1 MMTHPALRRAGTAG
15 AERVDVS
22 ETTAEPDREPHRVTV
37 LAGGV
42 GGARLA
48 DGVAHAAPDVELTV
62 IVNVGDD
69 FEWEGLRVSPDL
81 DTVLYTLAGREGEQG
96 WGLAG
101 DTTVVLDALRGLG
114 GAAWFGIGDRD
125 LATHLRRTALLAAG
139 RPLSEATAELASALG
154 VRARLLP
161 VTDDPHPTLIATDRG
176 ELAFQEYFVH
186 RGQRDE
192 VRGVRFPGAENAR
205 PAAGVLD
212 AIADADLLL
221 LAPSNP
227 FVSIAPLLAVPGVRA
242 AIEGA
247 PAPRVAVSPI
257 IGGAAVKGP
266 AAAMLRS
273 LGHEVSALG
282 VARLLVGLADVFV
295 LDAVDAE
302 LASGVRELGMAPFVT
317 DTMMTDASRRAALA
331 RELLGRKPS

>member
-1 MMTHPALRRAGTAG
+1 M
-15 AERVDVS
+15 S
-22 ETTAEPDREPHRVTV
+22 EPTAEPPRGPRRITV

-48 DGVAHAAPDVELTV
+48 QGVAAAAPQAALAV

-69 FEWEGLRVSPDL
+69 FEWQGLHVSPDL

-101 DTTVVLDALRGLG
+101 DTTVTLEALRALG
-114 GAAWFGIGDRD
+114 GEAWFGVGDRD
-125 LATHLRRTALLAAG
+125 LATHLRRSALLRAG
-139 RPLSEATAELASALG
+139 RTLSEATTELASAFG
-154 VRARLLP
+154 VRARLMP
-161 VTDDPHPTLIATDRG
+161 VTDDPHPTLIDTGEG
-176 ELAFQEYFVH
+176 ELAFQEYFVR

-192 VRGVRFPGAENAR
+192 VRGVRFPGAEGAR
-205 PAAGVLD
+205 PAPGVIE
-212 AIADADLLL
+212 AIAEAELLL
-221 LAPSNP
+221 IAPSNP
-227 FVSIAPLLAVPGVRA
+227 FVSIAPLMAVPGVRA

-247 PAPRVAVSPI
+247 AAPRVAVSPI
-257 IGGAAVKGP
+257 VGGAAVKGP

-282 VARLLVGLADVFV
+282 VARLVVGLADVFV
-295 LDAVDAE
+295 LDALDAA
-302 LASGVRELGMAPFVT
+302 LAPAVRELGMEPLVT

-331 RELLGRKPS
+331 RELLGRAPA

>member
-1 MMTHPALRRAGTAG
+1 
-15 AERVDVS
+15 
-22 ETTAEPDREPHRVTV
+22 
-37 LAGGV
+37 V

-48 DGVAHAAPDVELTV
+48 HGVAQAAPEAALTV

-69 FEWEGLRVSPDL
+69 FEWQGLHVSPDL

-101 DTTVVLDALRGLG
+101 DSTVTLEALRALG
-114 GAAWFGIGDRD
+114 GEAWFGVGDRD
-125 LATHLRRTALLAAG
+125 LATHLRRSALLRAG
-139 RPLSEATAELASALG
+139 RPLSAATAELASALG

-161 VTDDPHPTLIATDRG
+161 VTDDAHPTLIVTDDG

-192 VRGVRFPGAENAR
+192 VRGVRFPGAEGAR
-205 PAAGVLD
+205 PAPGVIE
-212 AIADADLLL
+212 AIAGAELLL
-221 LAPSNP
+221 IAPSNP
-227 FVSIAPLLAVPGVRA
+227 FVSIAPMLAVPGVRA
-242 AIEGA
+242 AIEDA
-247 PAPRVAVSPI
+247 TARRLAVSPI
-257 IGGAAVKGP
+257 VGGAAVKGP

-295 LDAVDAE
+295 LDAVDAA
-302 LASGVRELGMAPFVT
+302 LAPAVRELGMEPLVT

-331 RELLGRKPS
+331 RELLGRAPS

>member
-1 MMTHPALRRAGTAG
+1 M
-15 AERVDVS
+15 S
-22 ETTAEPDREPHRVTV
+22 EPTAEPPRGPRRITV

-48 DGVAHAAPDVELTV
+48 QGVAAAAPQAALAV

-69 FEWEGLRVSPDL
+69 FEWQGLHVSPDL

-101 DTTVVLDALRGLG
+101 DTTVTLEALRALG
-114 GAAWFGIGDRD
+114 GEAWFGVGDRD
-125 LATHLRRTALLAAG
+125 LATHLRRSALLRAG
-139 RPLSEATAELASALG
+139 RTLSEATTELASAFG
-154 VRARLLP
+154 VRARLMP
-161 VTDDPHPTLIATDRG
+161 VTDDPHPTLIDTGEG
-176 ELAFQEYFVH
+176 ELAFQEYFVR

-192 VRGVRFPGAENAR
+192 VRGVRFPGAEGAR
-205 PAAGVLD
+205 PAPGVIE
-212 AIADADLLL
+212 AIAEAELLL
-221 LAPSNP
+221 IAPSNP
-227 FVSIAPLLAVPGVRA
+227 FVSIAPLMAVPGVRA

-247 PAPRVAVSPI
+247 AAPRVAVSPI
-257 IGGAAVKGP
+257 VGGAAVKGP

-295 LDAVDAE
+295 LDALDAA
-302 LASGVRELGMAPFVT
+302 LAPAVRELGMEPLVT

-331 RELLGRKPS
+331 RELLGRAPA

>member
-1 MMTHPALRRAGTAG
+1 MTRPARRRTGIAG
-15 AERVDVS
+15 AKRTDVS
-22 ETTAEPDREPHRVTV
+22 ENTGGPDRAPRVTV

-48 DGVAHAAPDVELTV
+48 DGVARAAPDAELTV
-62 IVNVGDD
+62 VVNVGDD
-69 FEWEGLRVSPDL
+69 FEWQGLRVSPDL

-101 DTTVVLDALRGLG
+101 DSTVVLEALRALG
-114 GAAWFGIGDRD
+114 GDAWFQIGDHA
-125 LATHLRRTALLAAG
+125 LATHLRRTALLLAG

-154 VRARLLP
+154 VGARLLP
-161 VTDDPHPTLIATDRG
+161 VTDDLHPTVIATDAG
-176 ELAFQEYFVH
+176 ELAFQEYFVQ
-186 RGQRDE
+186 RRQRDD
-192 VRGVRFPGAENAR
+192 VRGVRFPGAEGAR
-205 PAAGVLD
+205 PAPGVLE
-212 AIADADLLL
+212 AIAEADLLL

-242 AIEGA
+242 AIEA
-247 PAPRVAVSPI
+247 AEAPRLAVSPI
-257 IGGAAVKGP
+257 VGGAAVKGP

-273 LGHEVSALG
+273 MGHEVSALG

-302 LASGVRELGMAPFVT
+302 LAPAVHALGFEPLVT
-317 DTMMTDASRRAALA
+317 GTMMTDRSRRAALA
-331 RELLGRKPS
+331 GVLIGRLRP

>member
-1 MMTHPALRRAGTAG
+1 M
-15 AERVDVS
+15 S
-22 ETTAEPDREPHRVTV
+22 EPTAEPGRGPRRITV

-48 DGVAHAAPDVELTV
+48 HGVAQAAPEAALTV

-69 FEWEGLRVSPDL
+69 FQWQGLAVSPDL

-101 DTTVVLDALRGLG
+101 DTTVTLEALRALG
-114 GAAWFGIGDRD
+114 GEAWFGVGDRD
-125 LATHLRRTALLAAG
+125 LATHLRRTELLRAG
-139 RPLSEATAELASALG
+139 RALSEATAELASALG
-154 VRARLLP
+154 LRARLLP
-161 VTDDPHPTLIATDRG
+161 VTDDPHPTLVVTAGG
-176 ELAFQEYFVH
+176 ELAFQEYFVR
-186 RGQRDE
+186 RGQRDD
-192 VRGVRFPGAENAR
+192 VRGVRFPGAEGAR
-205 PAAGVLD
+205 PAPGVRE
-212 AIADADLLL
+212 AIADAELLL
-221 LAPSNP
+221 IAPSNP

-247 PAPRVAVSPI
+247 TALRVAVSPI
-257 IGGAAVKGP
+257 VGGAAVKGP

-295 LDAVDAE
+295 LDAVDAA
-302 LASGVRELGMAPFVT
+302 LATAVGELGMEPLVT
-317 DTMMTDASRRAALA
+317 DTMMTDVGRRAALA
-331 RELLGRKPS
+331 RVLIERAAA